1 MDRNDIEKNMLH
13 EWAEKNNSAYQFPKI
28 EKDMASYFIERQET
42 PYIREYG
49 FETLPE
55 LLQELDF
62 IWKGEKSMEQIKMA
76 VGVAA
81 LKNKPSW
88 DIQKQVQKEHAD
100 KMKDM
105 LPEFIYNF

>member
-1 MDRNDIEKNMLH
+1 MDRNEREKNMLR

-28 EKDMASYFIERQET
+28 EKDKDSYFIERQET
-42 PYIREYG
+42 SYIREYG

-55 LLQELDF
+55 LFQELN
-62 IWKGEKSMEQIKMA
+62 ILWKDEKSMEQINKV

-81 LKNKPSW
+81 LKNKPSE
-88 DIQKQVQKEHAD
+88 DIQKQVQEEDAD
-100 KMKDM
+100 EMKDM